1 MSVPKVLLV
10 DDDRFVRTTLKDI
23 LSEQGYAFA
32 EAANGREALE
42 RVRDEAPDVVL
53 LDLFMPEMSGIEA
66 LSKIRELKPDAP
78 IIVVSS
84 LGSDA
89 LVQQAL
95 AAGARA
101 FIIKPFHPLEI
112 ASTVSKA
119 LEARS

>member
-1 MSVPKVLLV
+1 MPKLLLV

-23 LSEQGYAFA
+23 LEEHGYELA

-42 RVRDEAPDVVL
+42 RVQADAPDLVL

-66 LSKIRELKPDAP
+66 LSRIRALNPDAR
-78 IIVVSS
+78 IVVVSS

-95 AAGARA
+95 DAGARA
-101 FIIKPFHPLEI
+101 FIINPFHPLEI
-112 ASTVSKA
+112 ISTVA
-119 LEARS
+119 QVLEVPA